1 MIRSPRFTKV
11 VIVRIR
17 FRSVVSDGE
26 GFGVRDH
33 TVGGSIDETRPINSS
48 HDGAFR
54 LPFQFS
60 CVFTCGSGRRSA
72 WGAHGERLNGG
83 CTDDHLGVEMKSG

>member
-33 TVGGSIDETRPINSS
+33 TVEDSIDETRPINSS
-48 HDGAFR
+48 HDGAFGC
-54 LPFQFS
+54 FFNSVVFS
-60 CVFTCGSGRRSA
+60 LVGAGEEA
-72 WGAHGERLNGG
+72 LGAHMGS
-83 CTDDHLGVEMKSG
+83 V